1 MKPALKK
8 YFYFCEASKKAD
20 VEQLQAFA
28 VFAQCG
34 TSRSS
39 GAVEVNSVTHT
50 GGHRQIH
57 SFANRDYSPP
67 LCFYDCFSALILN
80 A

>member
-1 MKPALKK
+1 MLSSFRAL
-8 YFYFCEASKKAD
+8 
-20 VEQLQAFA
+20 A
-28 VFAQCG
+28 VFAQSG

-57 SFANRDYSPP
+57 SFANGDYSPP
-67 LCFYDCFSALILN
+67 LCFYDCFSALIIN